1 MSWFI
6 RWHGYPDWSVHWA
19 QQTKQHQNGGGAGTQ
34 GGNQNPRMIS
44 TVRKTY
50 RDQYIW
56 TSSCLQTGLSATF
69 FLGRLIRRPA
79 FGSWTW
85 LPHNSNLF
93 GPGINRKGTKK
104 PVCAMD
110 IWSLAQSGSLPWYGR
125 PSGGQHRIGRGW
137 DPDMAYPWW
146 TVGQME
152 SQEKSKVQRQKR
164 QRNSEKN
171 THQRAVVPT
180 WFQHG
185 SNMVPTWPWLNFEVP
200 GLFSRLALLFSPVP
214 GPKTVVPTKN
224 CAFFLPGLAF
234 FPRGRAFF
242 PPGRLVPT
250 WFQHGSNMVPTKS
263 PWVPVFGDPAPS
275 KISACSPS
283 WGFGKKD
290 TPQAAPGRKSI
301 SQMTKIKKLRQYS
314 KCLGCSGPEEPVPA
328 TSQRQSSG
336 VRDWSAAATHH
347 PSYCH
352 GLWSGSFFG
361 KRAGSTAL

>member
-110 IWSLAQSGSLPWYGR
+110 FWSLAQSGSLPWYGR

-146 TVGQME
+146 TVGQMDR
-152 SQEKSKVQRQKR
+152 QEKSKVQRQKR

-171 THQRAVVPT
+171 TPPKSR
-180 WFQHG
+180 G
-185 SNMVPTWPWLNFEVP
+185 SNMVPTWFQRKALEFPFLAIQHRAKSVLAAQAEVLEKKTLPRQLPAEKASPKWLKSKSSDNTQSVWDVQGPRSRYQLLAKDSHPVSGTDPQPPLIIPAIATVCEVGP
-200 GLFSRLALLFSPVP
+200 FLGNGPVP
-214 GPKTVVPTKN
+214 LH
-224 CAFFLPGLAF
+224 C
-234 FPRGRAFF
+234 RA
-242 PPGRLVPT
+242 
-250 WFQHGSNMVPTKS
+250 QKGS
-263 PWVPVFGDPAPS
+263 
-275 KISACSPS
+275 
-283 WGFGKKD
+283 
-290 TPQAAPGRKSI
+290 
-301 SQMTKIKKLRQYS
+301 L
-314 KCLGCSGPEEPVPA
+314 
-328 TSQRQSSG
+328 
-336 VRDWSAAATHH
+336 
-347 PSYCH
+347 
-352 GLWSGSFFG
+352 
-361 KRAGSTAL
+361 

>member
-34 GGNQNPRMIS
+34 GGKQNPRMIS

-93 GPGINRKGTKK
+93 GPGINREGTKK
-104 PVCAMD
+104 PVCAVD
-110 IWSLAQSGSLPWYGR
+110 FWSLAQSGSLPWYGW

-146 TVGQME
+146 TVGQMDR
-152 SQEKSKVQRQKR
+152 QEKSKVQRQKR

-185 SNMVPTWPWLNFEVP
+185 SNMVPTWFQRKALEFPFLAIQHRAKSVLAAQAEVLEKKTLPRQLPAEKASPKWLKSKSSDNTQSVWDVQGPRSRYQLLAKDSHPVSGTDPQPPLIIPAIATVCEVGP
-200 GLFSRLALLFSPVP
+200 FLGNGPVP
-214 GPKTVVPTKN
+214 LH
-224 CAFFLPGLAF
+224 C
-234 FPRGRAFF
+234 RA
-242 PPGRLVPT
+242 
-250 WFQHGSNMVPTKS
+250 QKGS
-263 PWVPVFGDPAPS
+263 
-275 KISACSPS
+275 
-283 WGFGKKD
+283 
-290 TPQAAPGRKSI
+290 
-301 SQMTKIKKLRQYS
+301 L
-314 KCLGCSGPEEPVPA
+314 
-328 TSQRQSSG
+328 
-336 VRDWSAAATHH
+336 
-347 PSYCH
+347 
-352 GLWSGSFFG
+352 
-361 KRAGSTAL
+361 

>member
-34 GGNQNPRMIS
+34 GGKQNPRMIS

-93 GPGINRKGTKK
+93 GPGINREGTKK
-104 PVCAMD
+104 PVCAVD
-110 IWSLAQSGSLPWYGR
+110 FWSLAQSGSLPWYGR

-146 TVGQME
+146 TVGQMDR
-152 SQEKSKVQRQKR
+152 QEKSKVQRQKR
-164 QRNSEKN
+164 QRNSEKSTPPKSRGSN
-171 THQRAVVPT
+171 MVPT

-185 SNMVPTWPWLNFEVP
+185 SNMA
-200 GLFSRLALLFSPVP
+200 LAKFWGSQ
-214 GPKTVVPTKN
+214 T
-224 CAFFLPGLAF
+224 FFPSGLAF
-234 FPRGRAFF
+234 FPGSRSKNGGSNEKLCFF
-242 PPGRLVPT
+242 PPGACFFPSRACFFPSRACFFPSRTSGSNMVPT

-301 SQMTKIKKLRQYS
+301 SQMTKIKAQTILKV
-314 KCLGCSGPEEPVPA
+314 SGMFRA
-328 TSQRQSSG
+328 RGAGTS
-336 VRDWSAAATHH
+336 
-347 PSYCH
+347 Y
-352 GLWSGSFFG
+352 
-361 KRAGSTAL
+361 

>member
-34 GGNQNPRMIS
+34 GGKQNPRMIS

-104 PVCAMD
+104 PVCAVD
-110 IWSLAQSGSLPWYGR
+110 FWSLAQSGSLPWYGR

-164 QRNSEKN
+164 QRDSEKSTPPKSRGSN
-171 THQRAVVPT
+171 MVPT

-185 SNMVPTWPWLNFEVP
+185 P
-200 GLFSRLALLFSPVP
+200 G
-214 GPKTVVPTKN
+214 
-224 CAFFLPGLAF
+224 
-234 FPRGRAFF
+234 
-242 PPGRLVPT
+242 
-250 WFQHGSNMVPTKS
+250 
-263 PWVPVFGDPAPS
+263 
-275 KISACSPS
+275 
-283 WGFGKKD
+283 
-290 TPQAAPGRKSI
+290 
-301 SQMTKIKKLRQYS
+301 
-314 KCLGCSGPEEPVPA
+314 
-328 TSQRQSSG
+328 
-336 VRDWSAAATHH
+336 
-347 PSYCH
+347 
-352 GLWSGSFFG
+352 
-361 KRAGSTAL
+361 